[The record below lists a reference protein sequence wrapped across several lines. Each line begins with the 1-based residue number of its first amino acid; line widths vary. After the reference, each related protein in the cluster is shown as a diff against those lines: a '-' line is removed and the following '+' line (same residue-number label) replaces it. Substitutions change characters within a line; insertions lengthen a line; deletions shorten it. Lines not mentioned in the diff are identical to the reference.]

1 MLIYN
6 RRGAP
11 TGRVIAE
18 SLGMNNGGGIPLGLD
33 PDDNILIRWGNS
45 LEPEIDESFD
55 RVINSAESIQNATN
69 KLLSLEIMRD
79 SGLNVPFWSEDAEEV
94 IEECGYPILGRRL
107 RHARGSD
114 IQLIL
119 QKRDMRRPR
128 DFYTAYI
135 PTNREYRV
143 HVVGEEAVRVQ
154 AKYLDFPEQKKA
166 WIRNYSSGYR
176 FRNPRL
182 RMHSRRLQAAISAV
196 SILGLDFGAV
206 DLIVGDD
213 NETYI
218 LEVNTA
224 PSCSPLT
231 GAAYVNGIANLFEP
245 GEIIVNMEP
254 LQLLVSDD
262 EDGDTEDID
271 DSDVDEYVR
280 EMAQQ
285 AITG

>member
-1 MLIYN
+1 MLMYN
-6 RRGAP
+6 RRGRA
-11 TGRVIAE
+11 TGEKIAMA
-18 SLGMNNGGGIPLGLD
+18 LQLP
-33 PDDNILIRWGNS
+33 DNILIRWGTS
-45 LEPEIDESFD
+45 LNPERDEEFE
-55 RVINSAESIQNATN
+55 RVINSSESIQNATD
-69 KLLSLEIMRD
+69 KLHSLVVMSEA
-79 SGLNVPFWSEDAEEV
+79 GLNVPAWSEDPMELVEEY
-94 IEECGYPILGRRL
+94 GYPILGRKL

-114 IQLIL
+114 IQFCL
-119 QKRDMRRPR
+119 QKRDFRRPR

-143 HVVGEEAVRVQ
+143 HVVGSEAVRVQ

-166 WIRNYSSGYR
+166 WIRNYESGYR

-182 RMHSRRLQAAISAV
+182 RMHRRRLQAAISAV
-196 SILGLDFGAV
+196 SVLGLDFGAV

-245 GEIIVNMEP
+245 NTIEVNLEP
-254 LQLLVSDD
+254 LQLLISDD
-262 EDGDTEDID
+262 EDGDTEDND
-271 DSDVDEYVR
+271 DSDMDEYIR
-280 EMAQQ
+280 EMEDA
-285 AITG
+285 AITAA

>member
-1 MLIYN
+1 MLVYN

-18 SLGMNNGGGIPLGLD
+18 ALGQDHGRNPDGLGE
-33 PDDNILIRWGNS
+33 ILIRWGNS
-45 LEPEIDESFD
+45 QNPEMEDQYD
-55 RVINSAESIQNATN
+55 RVINNSEAISNATN
-69 KLLSLEIMRD
+69 KLLSLEMM
-79 SGLNVPFWSEDAEEV
+79 SNAGLNVPAWSEDPEELL
-94 IEECGYPILGRRL
+94 ENYGYPILGRKL
-107 RHARGSD
+107 RHARGND

-119 QKRDMRRPR
+119 QRRDMRRSR
-128 DFYTAYI
+128 DFYTVYI

-143 HVVGEEAVRVQ
+143 HVVGDKVVRVQ

-166 WIRNYSSGYR
+166 WIRNYESGYR

-182 RMHSRRLQAAISAV
+182 RMHSRRLQEAISAV
-196 SILGLDFGAV
+196 SALSLDFGAV
-206 DLIVGDD
+206 DLIIGDD

-231 GAAYVNGIANLFEP
+231 GAAYANGIANLFEP
-245 GEIIVNMEP
+245 GTIEVNLEP
-254 LQLLVSDD
+254 LQLLISDE

-271 DSDVDEYVR
+271 DSDVDEYVL
-280 EMAQQ
+280 EMENA
-285 AITG
+285 AITA

>member
-11 TGRVIAE
+11 TGRVIATA
-18 SLGMNNGGGIPLGLD
+18 LGVDYASNASMGEED
-33 PDDNILIRWGNS
+33 FLIRWGNS
-45 LEPEIDESFD
+45 LDPELDND
-55 RVINSAESIQNATN
+55 YGRVINSAQGIMNATN
-69 KLLSLEIMRD
+69 KLRSLEIL
-79 SGLNVPFWSEDAEEV
+79 SEAGLNVPAWSEDPEELV
-94 IEECGYPILGRRL
+94 EEYGFPILGRKI

-114 IQLIL
+114 IQLCL
-119 QKRDMRRPR
+119 QKRDYRRRR
-128 DFYTAYI
+128 DFYTVYI
-135 PTNREYRV
+135 PTNREFRV
-143 HVVGEEAVRVQ
+143 HVVGQEAVRVQ

-166 WIRNYSSGYR
+166 WIRNYESGYR

-182 RMHSRRLQAAISAV
+182 RLHSERLQAAVLAV
-196 SILGLDFGAV
+196 SALSLDFGAV
-206 DLIVGDD
+206 DLIIGDD
-213 NETYI
+213 NSTYI

-245 GEIIVNMEP
+245 GEITVNMEP
-254 LQLLVSDD
+254 LQLLISDD

-280 EMAQQ
+280 EMEGA
-285 AITG
+285 AIYG

>member
-1 MLIYN
+1 VLIYN

-18 SLGMNNGGGIPLGLD
+18 SLGILLD
-33 PDDNILIRWGNS
+33 DVTAVERNFLIRWGNS
-45 LEPEIDESFD
+45 LHPELDEKFE
-55 RVINSAESIQNATN
+55 RVINSSESIINATN
-69 KLLSLEIMRD
+69 KLLSLEMMSD
-79 SGLNVPFWSEDAEEV
+79 AGLNVPAWSEHPDEL
-94 IEECGYPILGRRL
+94 IEMYGYPILGRKL

-114 IQLIL
+114 IQLCL
-119 QKRDMRRPR
+119 QARDFRRRR
-128 DFYTAYI
+128 DFYTVYI

-143 HVVGEEAVRVQ
+143 HVVGDEVVRVQ

-166 WIRNYSSGYR
+166 WIRNYESGYR

-182 RMHSRRLQAAISAV
+182 RLHSRRLQAAISAV
-196 SILGLDFGAV
+196 HILGLDFGAV
-206 DLIVGDD
+206 DLIIGDD

-245 GEIIVNMEP
+245 GEITVNMEP

-280 EMAQQ
+280 EMENA